1 MEDPGPARR
10 RDHGLRG
17 GGVLEMARSHPAG
30 DGGPFQPAE
39 PPHRVLLTLSLTRLR
54 MFATK
59 PAIKPV
65 PALSPLKFGTI
76 QDGPVRCDN

>member
-1 MEDPGPARR
+1 MEEPGPARR

-17 GGVLEMARSHPAG
+17 SGVLEMARSHPAG

-39 PPHRVLLTLSLTRLR
+39 PPHRVLLTSPLTRLR
-54 MFATK
+54 MFAT
-59 PAIKPV
+59 KPV

-76 QDGPVRCDN
+76 QNRPVRCDN